1 MENDGDGIDPAR
13 PTMFTCFADGTPL
26 DGIDPARPTM
36 FTCFADG
43 TPFEKEF

>member
-13 PTMFTCFADGTPL
+13 PTM
-26 DGIDPARPTM
+26 I
-36 FTCFADG
+36 TCFADG